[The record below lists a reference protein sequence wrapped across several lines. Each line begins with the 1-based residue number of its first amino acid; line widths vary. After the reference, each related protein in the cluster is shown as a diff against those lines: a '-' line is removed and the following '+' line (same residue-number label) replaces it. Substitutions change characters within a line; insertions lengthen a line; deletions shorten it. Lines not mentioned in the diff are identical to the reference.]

1 MNKIYMVGAHSRGRT
16 AAHYICYLNP
26 EVSIEAYLYDNDE
39 VNETS
44 IDGVSVI
51 HFDENTKLN
60 TEYPV
65 YIGTRGIFH
74 PSIIQKLEQIGM
86 QDIRPITVELDLQ
99 LRNEYLKKYYASVGR
114 EFIKI
119 NDLPVTDRVNEDTDN
134 QAAEFETTVYVAK
147 SIFDKQL
154 KDSYELQDYE
164 REIQVGAALTEERL
178 AEDIIVDNVG
188 ENISVRNKQFCE
200 LTALYWIW
208 KNATEDV
215 VGLVHY
221 RRHFTM
227 PVDWQKRMH
236 SADVDVILPVPLYVA
251 PSLDGNFRS
260 RHDETDWDYMLQC
273 LKERDTSDYESAVS
287 FFAGGLYSPCNMLIV
302 RKEVLDD
309 LCEWMFPILFAV
321 AEHGGQKEDTY
332 LNRYPGF
339 ISERLISYFFDKNR
353 DKYKVVYGDKNFLQ

>member
-1 MNKIYMVGAHSRGRT
+1 MNKIYIVGAHSRGRT

-26 EVSIEAYLYDNDE
+26 EVSLEAYLYDNDE
-39 VNETS
+39 ANETS
-44 IDGVSVI
+44 IDGVPVI
-51 HFDENTKLN
+51 RFDENTKLHI
-60 TEYPV
+60 EYPV

-74 PSIIQKLEQIGM
+74 PTIIEKLEKIGM

-99 LRNEYLKKYYASVGR
+99 LRNAYLKKYYASVGR

-119 NDLPVTDRVNEDTDN
+119 NDLSVVDVEDNEIVDFDIREKV
-134 QAAEFETTVYVAK
+134 AVYVAK

-154 KDSYELQDYE
+154 KDTYELQDYE

-178 AEDIIVDNVG
+178 GENIVVDNVG

-227 PVDWQKRMH
+227 PFDWKKRMQKN
-236 SADVDVILPVPLYVA
+236 DVDVILPVPLYVA

-260 RHDETDWDYMLQC
+260 RHDEDAWDYMLQC
-273 LKERDTSDYESAVS
+273 LKERDVADYEEAVS
-287 FFAGGLYSPCNMLIV
+287 FFAGGLYAPCNMFIA

-321 AEHGGQKEDTY
+321 AEHIGLKEDAY
-332 LNRYPGF
+332 QNRYPGF

-353 DKYKVVYGDKNFLQ
+353 DKYKVVYADKNFLQ